1 MTGDFDDDLTRRLSG
16 LSADLEGVSLAGPSA
31 ARARAARRTRHQV
44 SGGVL
49 AGVAAVA
56 AGVAIIS
63 PPDLTTTPDPA
74 PPASLSTP
82 GPTDPATTTTE
93 VGLSAALLTPGDL
106 APVDDAP
113 WSESRDRTDVVCDP
127 APVLASLSSTVDRAA
142 VTYAASDGNTVR
154 QDLVRFGA
162 ATSAGDLWTEMR
174 SCLPAQGEGDA
185 PVVTDEY
192 RLSGVGDEGW
202 LIRYYTD
209 PAAEDSDAVTAAL
222 VRYQDVVSLTVR
234 TQPRA
239 DTVGAELD
247 TDLPVAAAQR
257 MCDTVFGES
266 CVSEPVLEDL
276 TGSGPTSDPADDPA
290 DEPTGGPTDGPAD
303 DPTEPADDPT
313 AELLD
318 LADDPF
324 LTDDDVTAVGAAA
337 GFFRSPESTE
347 TAAHQAPCL
356 QDLTAAGATTVSSL
370 GYIHDL
376 DASLAEWVL
385 LMPDADTA
393 FRLVSAHTVL
403 PDVCGEVGEDRE
415 QTVGEAV
422 AVDVDGADDA
432 VAWTVESVPTAENGG
447 SSTSFSGIG
456 IARVANIAVVV
467 SFAAMDDPSGG
478 DWPGVVTPLL
488 ATALERAVG

>member
-16 LSADLEGVSLAGPSA
+16 LSADLDGVSLAGPSA
-31 ARARAARRTRHQV
+31 ARARAARRNRHQV
-44 SGGVL
+44 TGGVL

-82 GPTDPATTTTE
+82 APTDPATTTTE
-93 VGLSAALLTPGDL
+93 VALSAALLTPADL
-106 APVDDAP
+106 EPLDDAP

-142 VTYAASDGNTVR
+142 VTYAASDGNSVR
-154 QDLVRFGA
+154 QDLVRFGT
-162 ATSAGDLWTEMR
+162 ATSADDLWAEMR

-247 TDLPVAAAQR
+247 TGLPVAAAQR

-266 CVSEPVLEDL
+266 CVGEPALEDL

-290 DEPTGGPTDGPAD
+290 DEPTGGPTGGPAD

-313 AELLD
+313 AELLG
-318 LADDPF
+318 LADDPM
-324 LTDDDVTAVGAAA
+324 LTDGDLAAVGTAT
-337 GFFRSPESTE
+337 GFVRRPEMDVS
-347 TAAHQAPCL
+347 APYAPCL
-356 QDLTAAGATTVSSL
+356 QDPAASGADTSL
-370 GYIHDL
+370 ALGFNHDL
-376 DASLAEWVL
+376 DATIVEWAL
-385 LMPDADTA
+385 QMPDAGTA
-393 FRLVSAHTVL
+393 SGMVESHTVL
-403 PDVCGEVGEDRE
+403 PEVCGEVGENRV
-415 QTVGEAV
+415 QTVGEPV
-422 AVDVDGADDA
+422 VVEIDGADDA
-432 VAWTVESVPTAENGG
+432 VVWTVRDDPAPGEES
-447 SSTSFSGIG
+447 SSSFAGIG
-456 IARVANIAVVV
+456 IARVSNIVVAIAF
-467 SFAAMDDPSGG
+467 SAMDDPSGG

-488 ATALERAVG
+488 ATALQRAVG

>member
-16 LSADLEGVSLAGPSA
+16 LSADLDGVSLAGPSA

-44 SGGVL
+44 TGGVL

-82 GPTDPATTTTE
+82 ATTDPTTTTA
-93 VGLSAALLTPGDL
+93 VALSAALLTPGDL
-106 APVDDAP
+106 APVDAP
-113 WSESRDRTDVVCDP
+113 WTESRDRTDVVCDP

-142 VTYAASDGNTVR
+142 VTYAASDGNAVR

-162 ATSAGDLWTEMR
+162 ATSADELWTEMR

-247 TDLPVAAAQR
+247 TDLPVTAARR
-257 MCDTVFGES
+257 MCETVFGES
-266 CVSEPVLEDL
+266 CVTEPALEDV
-276 TGSGPTSDPADDPA
+276 TGAEPIDDPTDA
-290 DEPTGGPTDGPAD
+290 PAGGPTGDPAEPTE
-303 DPTEPADDPT
+303 PTEPADEPAT
-313 AELLD
+313 ELLG

-324 LTDDDVTAVGAAA
+324 LTDDDVAAVGAAA
-337 GFFRSPESTE
+337 GFFRSPQSTE

-403 PDVCGEVGEDRE
+403 PDVCGEVGDDRE

-456 IARVANIAVVV
+456 IARVGNIAVVV